1 MPETMKLLGS
11 SKSKITKNKNGK
23 NVLHLEITDAV
34 LVHSNIVINGSK
46 SLDAYVPNKS
56 FSQLLDISPKS
67 FYIFI
72 FLFQRFH
79 ILRYGLLINILN

>member
-34 LVHSNIVINGSK
+34 LVHSNILTNGSK
-46 SLDAYVPNKS
+46 SLDAHVPNKF
-56 FSQLLDISPKS
+56 FSQSLDISPKS